1 MAGGDNARCP
11 GGNGAGCVSGHGIP
25 ATAMGPR
32 DKSREK
38 DRNASGKDRL
48 IFYLK
53 NSLSDFH

>member
-1 MAGGDNARCP
+1 MRGVLVGMVL
-11 GGNGAGCVSGHGIP
+11 GAYLGMEYL

-32 DKSREK
+32 DESREK